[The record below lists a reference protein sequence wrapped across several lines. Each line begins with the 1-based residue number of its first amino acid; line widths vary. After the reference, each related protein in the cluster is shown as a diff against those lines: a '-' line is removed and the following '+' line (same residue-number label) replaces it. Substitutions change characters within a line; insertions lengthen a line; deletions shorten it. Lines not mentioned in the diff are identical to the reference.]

1 MEDEVEDTF
10 QKEQKDGQNSG
21 EKENWKINLC
31 DPISVLQKEKKE
43 DIKNQNDPRNNSRKF
58 PKPERAEL
66 LKWNGL

>member
-31 DPISVLQKEKKE
+31 DPISVLQKEKKKILRTKMIQE
-43 DIKNQNDPRNNSRKF
+43 IIQENF
-58 PKPERAEL
+58 PSLKEL
-66 LKWNGL
+66 SF